1 MEIKRF
7 KKINSTNLKAKEL
20 FKEGASSWTVV
31 LAEEQETGY
40 GRKGEKWVSPW
51 GGLYF
56 SIILPKGK
64 IKDLQTLTILTAF
77 VVARA
82 IKEEFGLEPLIKLP
96 NDVLLNGKKVCGIL
110 TENVVGSDVKSSI
123 MGVGLNTN
131 SMEFPGLEEIATSIK
146 LETGKIVDNEK
157 LLQKILEEIKNQLE
171 NI

>member
-1 MEIKRF
+1 
-7 KKINSTNLKAKEL
+7 
-20 FKEGASSWTVV
+20 
-31 LAEEQETGY
+31 
-40 GRKGEKWVSPW
+40 
-51 GGLYF
+51 
-56 SIILPKGK
+56 
-64 IKDLQTLTILTAF
+64 